1 MSNEFDLELEWA
13 AIKDHSLE
21 VEDTLADHDTI
32 ITIQAQKLME
42 VGFLEYETANY
53 GTAYYKGNDIHYYV
67 CEKEE
72 SMEKFM
78 DMCLKENV
86 HPAPVKYY
94 YKRYDLLKDTD
105 ENVKRQF
112 KYEVAE
118 KVQTAYPKIFFDA
131 VVDLTEPISANSAYA
146 LLKEMTE
153 QLDSCFDTNQLQ
165 LFAGLLEMMLK
176 GRQLSY
182 EGFLLL
188 RQWLDN
194 EYEKIAVEPVASGI
208 YRRTFSGFAYQE
220 PGKEIKYYC
229 DAFPYMAKEKQLKFI
244 NKGYT
249 VTPILTKTYYG
260 GSYKELD
267 QEKKNFEN
275 DLRTYVGSQYIA
287 LMELLKKLPATVDAE
302 KYQAYKASIA
312 ETGSRQAVDAF
323 QYYGYLWNIE

>member
-1 MSNEFDLELEWA
+1 MSNEFDLELELA

-21 VEDTLADHDTI
+21 VEDTLADHDTV

-118 KVQTAYPKIFFDA
+118 KRTLEATAVDTVLESEHDLILYTCTYSGTERTAVFF
-131 VVDLTEPISANSAYA
+131 
-146 LLKEMTE
+146 
-153 QLDSCFDTNQLQ
+153 
-165 LFAGLLEMMLK
+165 
-176 GRQLSY
+176 
-182 EGFLLL
+182 
-188 RQWLDN
+188 
-194 EYEKIAVEPVASGI
+194 
-208 YRRTFSGFAYQE
+208 RRA
-220 PGKEIKYYC
+220 GKE
-229 DAFPYMAKEKQLKFI
+229 
-244 NKGYT
+244 
-249 VTPILTKTYYG
+249 
-260 GSYKELD
+260 
-267 QEKKNFEN
+267 
-275 DLRTYVGSQYIA
+275 
-287 LMELLKKLPATVDAE
+287 
-302 KYQAYKASIA
+302 
-312 ETGSRQAVDAF
+312 
-323 QYYGYLWNIE
+323 